1 MKGEHAFIFGIVN
14 FLWAVGIIESLYKH
28 GLTFDPCMIAIVVIL
43 VDFSIINNLFFD
55 FDAFMDNGGFGEKR
69 NDGN

>member
-14 FLWAVGIIESLYKH
+14 FLWFFGIADALYKH
-28 GLTFDPCMIAIVVIL
+28 GLTFDLGVLTVIILL
-43 VDFSIINNLFFD
+43 VDFSIIKNLFFD